1 MENWFK
7 IEFIF
12 TKNLNITP
20 IELDEMEFYRVEYM
34 IMNYEE
40 FIEEENKQMK
50 KQEKDQQMSFSK
62 NQPGGGQYKVPKMNV
77 PKMNVPKF

>member
-12 TKNLNITP
+12 TKNLHITP
-20 IELDEMEFYRVEYM
+20 LELDQMEFYRVEYM
-34 IMNYEE
+34 IQSYEE
-40 FIEEENKQMK
+40 FIKEEEKAYK
-50 KQEKDQQMSFSK
+50 KQQKENEMSFSK
-62 NQPGGGQYKVPKMNV
+62 NKASPQFKMPKMDI

>member
-12 TKNLNITP
+12 TKNLHITP
-20 IELDEMEFYRVEYM
+20 LELDQMEFYRIEYM
-34 IMNYEE
+34 IQSYEE
-40 FIEEENKQMK
+40 FIEEEEKAYK
-50 KQEKDQQMSFSK
+50 KHQKDNEMSFSK
-62 NQPGGGQYKVPKMNV
+62 NKASQQFKMPKMDI